1 MQMSYA
7 TRLRLWWRRLELRQ
21 TSNTYQQRQA
31 DGIWCQYDWTRRQWF
46 LIVQGPKPILR
57 RITSIRPYQTVV
69 VDRLTA
75 SPWHRTSKRILLSEV
90 SFQDGLLLDIQT
102 RWGNRWKYHL
112 EQVRVQKR
120 GYAVVAW
127 RVVWWDGLGQVE
139 IAPLT
144 MSCMVKRYRL
154 TNRISAS

>member
-57 RITSIRPYQTVV
+57 RITSIRP
-69 VDRLTA
+69 
-75 SPWHRTSKRILLSEV
+75 
-90 SFQDGLLLDIQT
+90 
-102 RWGNRWKYHL
+102 
-112 EQVRVQKR
+112 
-120 GYAVVAW
+120 
-127 RVVWWDGLGQVE
+127 
-139 IAPLT
+139 
-144 MSCMVKRYRL
+144 
-154 TNRISAS
+154 